1 MVPVRLRTLCCL
13 LVLLVPSVSGA
24 ADVTLRGIA
33 IDRALDAPLVD
44 VPGAPGGLTPIVRI
58 GIGEFND
65 ITAARL
71 ERIVSDYEAR
81 HMRVIVAL
89 GALPSADADLEPW
102 RRLLQVT
109 AERCRGKVAAYQIG
123 SVGVDRAPDAA
134 QYAYVLKLA
143 AVQLHA
149 ADDGALVLQG
159 WVRPA
164 NLQWQREV
172 LAAGVASYLDGV
184 AIGGPE
190 AADGDAYRAD
200 VRQMSA
206 VILREKPSAT
216 IVAGPIRLPAGAAEA
231 TGVVVEAALRSL
243 AEGTHVTAFDGE
255 AAAIRSALSGST
267 ATMELLSRDLVTLDD
282 RASGVR
288 LRRDG
293 ADVTADV
300 RHQLLYSTSAA
311 ETYFLYWSASPV
323 EFEATVRNAPTPK
336 VRDPLTGA
344 LRNPIRVT
352 RRGDVLSLALPG
364 ATHAQIVDFN
374 FGNASSVITNIEV
387 RKDALPRVEEIVARH
402 QQAQAAQTAALR
414 SFIAHVRI
422 EQHFR
427 PTPADPAYNVVTE
440 NRLFSD
446 RSGTEWEELSFSMN
460 GATWTSNR
468 PSFPLVQPEKV
479 LSLPL
484 DLRLNQDYAYRLAG
498 VDTIDGRAAYVVRF
512 EPTAAAQALYRGTV
526 WIDRATFLRLKVQAV
541 ETRLSGPVVSNDET
555 QLLSRVGEADGRGI
569 WLADRLIV
577 KQVLL
582 IAGRSVLVERETRL
596 TDFVLNSQEYDQE
609 RKSARDSNRIMYRD
623 TDQGVRYLVKEGESR
638 VVSDHLTT
646 STKALAFG
654 VDVDPSLDY
663 PLPIG
668 GIDIIDFNFLN
679 RNLQLA
685 LLYGGVIALGNV
697 QRANLWGG
705 RFDASVDFSA
715 IAVKVNDDLFDAAGK
730 RSGQGLERIPASVG
744 VNLGYQASPHQ
755 KVGFHY
761 EWRYDAYFR
770 DAATDVSFAVPA
782 STSTN
787 SEGASYEYRRRGYSL
802 ILNGAWSRRSSWDV
816 WGNDGT
822 FDGSTKSYTKYDVG
836 LSKDF
841 VFRTFHT
848 IHLNEAFF
856 GGEHLDRFSKY
867 QFGMFDPTRMHGVPS
882 AVRFSDLAM
891 FRGSYSFNLLEVYRF
906 DVFVEHARGRDAQ
919 LSSDWLP
926 VTGLGA
932 RVTFRTPRS
941 TVLQIDVGR
950 GILPDAYR
958 GAGSTV
964 LQVLLLKPL

>member
-1 MVPVRLRTLCCL
+1 MNPVRLRTVCGL
-13 LVLLVPSVSGA
+13 LVVLAPSVGRA
-24 ADVTLRGIA
+24 ADVTLRGVA
-33 IDRALDAPLVD
+33 IDRRLDAPVAD
-44 VPGAPGGLTPIVRI
+44 VGDAGGRAGGIAPIVRI
-58 GIGEFND
+58 D
-65 ITAARL
+65 IDAFDDIAAARL
-71 ERIVSDYEAR
+71 ENVVAAYEAR
-81 HMRVIVAL
+81 HVRVIVAF
-89 GALPSADADLEPW
+89 GALPSADADVEAW
-102 RRLLQVT
+102 RRLLQTT
-109 AERCRGKVAAYQIG
+109 AERCRGRVAGYQIG
-123 SVGVDRAPDAA
+123 SVAA
-134 QYAYVLKLA
+134 GSTPEAARYAYMLKLA

-149 ADDGALVLQG
+149 SDDGVLVLQG
-159 WVRPA
+159 SVPPA
-164 NLQWQREV
+164 SVPWQREV

-184 AIGGPE
+184 AIGGPDSG
-190 AADGDAYRAD
+190 DGDAYRAS
-200 VRQMSA
+200 VREMSA
-206 VILREKPSAT
+206 MILHEKPSAT
-216 IVAGPIRLPAGAAEA
+216 IVAGPIRVPAGGAEA
-231 TGVVVEAALRSL
+231 AVVMVDAALRSL
-243 AEGTHVTAFDGE
+243 ADGTHVTAFEGE
-255 AAAIRSALSGST
+255 TAAIRSALNGS
-267 ATMELLSRDLVTLDD
+267 APAMELLTRDLVTLDE
-282 RASGVR
+282 RASGLR
-288 LRRDG
+288 LGQSG
-293 ADVTADV
+293 ADVTLDV
-300 RHQLLYSTSAA
+300 RHQLLYSASAA
-311 ETYFLYWSASPV
+311 ETYLVYWSASPV
-323 EFEATVRNAPTPK
+323 DLDITVRNAPTPK
-336 VRDPLTGA
+336 IRDPLTGA
-344 LRNPIRVT
+344 LRDPIRAG
-352 RRGDVLSLALPG
+352 RRGDALSLALPG
-364 ATHAQIVDFN
+364 AGHALIVDFN
-374 FGNASSVITNIEV
+374 FGNASSLSTSVDV
-387 RKDALPRVEEIVARH
+387 RNDALPRVEEIIARH
-402 QQAQAAQTAALR
+402 QQAQAAQNAALN
-414 SFIAHVRI
+414 SFMAHARI

-468 PSFPLVQPEKV
+468 PSFPLLQPEKV

-484 DLRLNQDYAYRLAG
+484 DLRLNQDYTYRLAG
-498 VDTIDGRAAYVVRF
+498 VDTIEGRAAYVVRF
-512 EPTAAAQALYRGTV
+512 EPAANAQALYRGTV

-555 QLLSRVGEADGRGI
+555 QLLSRVGELEGRGI
-569 WLADRLIV
+569 WLADRLVV

-596 TDFVLNSQEYDQE
+596 TDFVLNAQTFVQD
-609 RKSARDSNRIMYRD
+609 RTAARDSNRIMYRD
-623 TDQGVRYLVKEGESR
+623 TDHGVRYLVKEGESR

-646 STKALAFG
+646 STRALAFG

-685 LLYGGVIALGNV
+685 LLYGGVIALGNL

-715 IAVKVNDDLFDAAGK
+715 IAVKVNDDVFYAAGK

-744 VNLGYQASPHQ
+744 FNLGYQASPHQ
-755 KVGFHY
+755 KVGFHH

-770 DAATDVSFAVPA
+770 DAATDADFAVPA

-787 SEGASYEYRRRGYSL
+787 SDGATYEYRQRGYSL

-816 WGNDGT
+816 WGDGGT
-822 FDGSTKSYTKYDVG
+822 FDGSTKSYTKYDAG

-856 GGEHLDRFSKY
+856 GGEHLDRFSMY

-919 LSSDWLP
+919 L
-926 VTGLGA
+926 
-932 RVTFRTPRS
+932 
-941 TVLQIDVGR
+941 
-950 GILPDAYR
+950 
-958 GAGSTV
+958 
-964 LQVLLLKPL
+964 